1 MAVVSYGISVGRAV
15 VVAGLWVSVSL
26 PGAGHFQNKEGRKTD
41 PAHALE
47 LSHPFNKRA
56 YSGES
61 RKEQP
66 TTPVAIPPSNNRKT
80 SALRDKPAVR
90 FFDKSSEFR
99 YRCGDDSIE
108 GNQLP
113 VPMPWTYRHAS
124 KEWRAF
130 LDDVKERMSLESDNM
145 AYTAVDAVLQVFRRR
160 LNAQEGLEFASV
172 LPSVLCAIFVH
183 NWDVTEPRAEFF
195 DRERL
200 VSEVKAVRVNHNLT
214 PDNAIEATAWAV
226 RRSTNR
232 RDFER
237 VLAKL
242 PAEACDFW
250 HVDVTDPAELEQ
262 RII

>member
-1 MAVVSYGISVGRAV
+1 VTCAEAGIPCGWR
-15 VVAGLWVSVSL
+15 
-26 PGAGHFQNKEGRKTD
+26 ER
-41 PAHALE
+41 
-47 LSHPFNKRA
+47 R
-56 YSGES
+56 
-61 RKEQP
+61 
-66 TTPVAIPPSNNRKT
+66 
-80 SALRDKPAVR
+80 
-90 FFDKSSEFR
+90 
-99 YRCGDDSIE
+99 RCGTKRTFVYSTNLVIFDIGVGNDAVE
-108 GNQLP
+108 GSQLP
-113 VPMPWTYRHAS
+113 MPMPWTYRHAS

-172 LPSVLCAIFVH
+172 LPTVLRAIFVH
-183 NWDVTEPRAEFF
+183 NWDVTEPRAEFY
-195 DRERL
+195 DREKL

-226 RRSTNR
+226 RRATNR

-242 PAEACDFW
+242 PGEARDFW
-250 HVDVTDPAELEQ
+250 HVDVADPAELEQ